1 MNTAGFG
8 YRDLVSEEPAA
19 PMQSEDTAV
28 PDDVQQPGEPGGPGA
43 AGEEPA
49 SRDKGSE
56 ASSGEDGKSPWDDA
70 RLPWAGKPGRADV
83 LCWGGIMVSGFYYLA
98 LLPFRA
104 DLVGTHPLLGTFLNG
119 GLESIVSAASYAR
132 VQHGTLVWV
141 LLASIPGLMKF
152 DILYWWAGRLWGER
166 VIHLLSGRRKAGA
179 KAIDRVGRWG
189 RWFTW
194 PTIVFASFI
203 PIPSAIFYVVAGW
216 NGMSA
221 VTFLALDVIGT
232 LLWSGVLAGLG
243 WELGQRGVD
252 VAQTISHYGL
262 WFTIALV
269 VLVVVAQIRSQ
280 RAAQR
285 PSR

>member
-1 MNTAGFG
+1 M
-8 YRDLVSEEPAA
+8 SEEPVA
-19 PMQSEDTAV
+19 PVQSEGSAV
-28 PDDVQQPGEPGGPGA
+28 PDDVQRPAEPDDPA
-43 AGEEPA
+43 VPGEEPA
-49 SRDKGSE
+49 GGDKSAESE
-56 ASSGEDGKSPWDDA
+56 KSPWDDP
-70 RLPWAGKPGRADV
+70 RLPWAGRKPGRADA
-83 LCWGGIMVSGFYYLA
+83 LCWGGIVVSGFYYLA

-119 GLESIVSAASYAR
+119 ALESIVSAASYAR
-132 VQHGTLVWV
+132 VQHGTLAWV
-141 LLASIPGLMKF
+141 LLASVPGLMKF
-152 DILYWWAGRLWGER
+152 DILYWWAGRLWGEQ

-194 PTIVFASFI
+194 PTIAFASFI

-221 VTFLALDVIGT
+221 VTFLVLDVIGT
-232 LLWSGVLAGLG
+232 LLWSGLLAGLG

-269 VLVVVAQIRSQ
+269 VLLVGAQIRAQ
-280 RAAQR
+280 RAAR
-285 PSR
+285 LRSR